1 MLQYVLKR
9 LLMLIPSLWVISLI
23 TFVIIQLPPGDY
35 ASTFAAEMAAEGNP
49 VTAAQMAK
57 IREDL
62 GLDQPVMTRYW
73 KWISNIVLR
82 GDFGYSFTWKMKV
95 TALIGDRLLLTV
107 VMTLSTLIF
116 TYLVAI
122 PIGIYSAT
130 HQYTPVDYTAT
141 FFGFIGL
148 ATPNFLLA
156 LVIMFV
162 AYRWFGLSVGG
173 LFSPEYVSAPLSL
186 AKVWDFLK
194 HLIVPVIVIGSAE
207 VAGLLRVVRGNLLD
221 ELDKQYVV
229 TARSKGVSEQRLL
242 VKYPIRAAMNPVV
255 SSIGYVLPA
264 IFSGSAVTAIVLNL
278 PTVGTL
284 LMGAL
289 LSQDM
294 YLAGSLLL
302 ILACLT
308 IIGTLLSDL
317 ALAWLD
323 PRIRLEG
330 KVTR

>member
-1 MLQYVLKR
+1 
-9 LLMLIPSLWVISLI
+9 
-23 TFVIIQLPPGDY
+23 LPPGDF
-35 ASTFAAEMAAEGNP
+35 ATTFAAEIAAEGSQI
-49 VTAAQMAK
+49 TAAQMAK

-62 GLDQPVMTRYW
+62 GLDQPIATRYW
-73 KWISNIVLR
+73 KWITGIVLR
-82 GDFGYSFTWKMKV
+82 GDFGYSFTWK
-95 TALIGDRLLLTV
+95 ASIRDLIGERLLLTF
-107 VMTLSTLIF
+107 VMTGSTLLF

-130 HQYTPVDYTAT
+130 HQYKPSDYIAS
-141 FFGFIGL
+141 FLGFIGL

-156 LVIMFV
+156 LVIMFS

-173 LFSPEYVSAPLSL
+173 LFSPEYVDAAMSFDKLI
-186 AKVWDFLK
+186 DFLK
-194 HLIVPVIVIGSAE
+194 HLLVPSIVIGTASI
-207 VAGLLRVVRGNLLD
+207 AGLMRVVRANLLD

-229 TARSKGVSEQRLL
+229 TARSKGVDERKLL

-255 SSIGYVLPA
+255 STIGYILPEL
-264 IFSGSAVTAIVLNL
+264 FSGSAVTAIVLNL

-284 LMGAL
+284 LMGSL

-302 ILACLT
+302 ILAFLT
-308 IIGTLLSDL
+308 IIGTLISDIL
-317 ALAWLD
+317 LAWLD

-330 KVTR
+330 KASR

>member
-1 MLQYVLKR
+1 MLQYTIKR
-9 LLMLIPSLWVISLI
+9 LIMLIPSLFVISLV
-23 TFVIIQLPPGDY
+23 TFIIIQLPPGDF
-35 ASTFAAEMAAEGNP
+35 ASTFAADVAEEGNP
-49 VTAAQMAK
+49 ITAAQMAQ

-62 GLDQPVMTRYW
+62 GLDEPVMTRYRL
-73 KWISNIVLR
+73 WITNILLR
-82 GDFGYSFTWKMKV
+82 GDFGYSFTWKMRV
-95 TALIGDRLLLTV
+95 SALIGDRLLLTV
-107 VMTLSTLIF
+107 LMTLATLIF
-116 TYLVAI
+116 TYAVAI

-130 HQYTPVDYTAT
+130 HQYTPLDYSAT
-141 FFGFIGL
+141 FLGFIGL

-156 LVIMFV
+156 LVIMFL

-173 LFSPEYVSAPLSL
+173 LFSPEFVDAPLSL
-186 AKVWDFLK
+186 AKAWDFLK
-194 HLIVPVIVIGSAE
+194 HLVVPVIVIGTAS

-229 TARSKGVSEQRLL
+229 TARSKGVNERKLL
-242 VKYPIRAAMNPVV
+242 YKYPIRAAMNPVV

-284 LMGAL
+284 LVGAL
-289 LSQDM
+289 LAQDM
-294 YLAGSLLL
+294 YLAGSLLF

-308 IIGTLLSDL
+308 VVGTLLSDL
-317 ALAWLD
+317 LLAWLD

-330 KVTR
+330 RVNR

>member
-1 MLQYVLKR
+1 MLQYTLKR
-9 LLMLIPSLWVISLI
+9 LLMLVPSLWVISLV

-49 VTAAQMAK
+49 VTAAQMAQ

-62 GLDQPVMTRYW
+62 GLGQPVMTRYW

-82 GDFGYSFTWKMKV
+82 GDFGYSFTWKLKV
-95 TALIGDRLLLTV
+95 SALIGDRLLLTV
-107 VMTLSTLIF
+107 IMTLATLIF

-130 HQYTPVDYTAT
+130 HQYTTVDYTAT

-156 LVIMFV
+156 LVIMFL

-173 LFSPEYVSAPLSL
+173 LFSPEYVDVPFSL
-186 AKVWDFLK
+186 GKVWDFLK
-194 HLIVPVIVIGSAE
+194 HLVVPIIVIGTGS

-229 TARSKGVSEQRLL
+229 TARSKGVAERKLL
-242 VKYPIRAAMNPVV
+242 YKYPIRAAMNPVV

-264 IFSGSAVTAIVLNL
+264 LFSGSAVTAIVLNL

-294 YLAGSLLL
+294 YLAGSLLF

-308 IIGTLLSDL
+308 VIGTLLSDL

-330 KVTR
+330 KATR

>member
-1 MLQYVLKR
+1 MLQYTLKR
-9 LLMLIPSLWVISLI
+9 LLMLIPSLWLISLI

-35 ASTFAAEMAAEGNP
+35 ASTFAAELAAEGNP
-49 VTAAQMAK
+49 VTAAQMAQ

-73 KWISNIVLR
+73 MWISNIVLR

-95 TALIGDRLLLTV
+95 SALIADRVLLTV
-107 VMTLSTLIF
+107 IMTSATLIF
-116 TYLVAI
+116 TYLIAI
-122 PIGIYSAT
+122 PVGIYSAT
-130 HQYTPVDYTAT
+130 HQYTPGDYTAT

-156 LVIMFV
+156 LVIMFL

-173 LFSPEYVSAPLSL
+173 LFSPEYVDTPLSPG
-186 AKVWDFLK
+186 KVWDFLK
-194 HLIVPVIVIGSAE
+194 HLVVPIIVIGTAE

-221 ELDKQYVV
+221 ELEKQYVV
-229 TARSKGVSEQRLL
+229 TGRSKGVPERKLL
-242 VKYPIRAAMNPVV
+242 YKYPVRAAMNPVI

-264 IFSGSAVTAIVLNL
+264 VFSGSAVTAIVLNL
-278 PTVGTL
+278 PTIGTL

-289 LSQDM
+289 LTQDM
-294 YLAGSLLL
+294 YLAGSLVF

-308 IIGTLLSDL
+308 IIGTLLSDI

>member
-1 MLQYVLKR
+1 MLQYILKR
-9 LLMLIPSLWVISLI
+9 LALLVPSLWVISLI
-23 TFVIIQLPPGDY
+23 TFLIIQLPPGDY

-49 VTAAQMAK
+49 VTAAQMAR

-73 KWISNIVLR
+73 MWISNIVLR

-107 VMTLSTLIF
+107 IMTSATLVF
-116 TYLVAI
+116 TYVVAI

-130 HQYTPVDYTAT
+130 HQYTPVDYSAT

-156 LVIMFV
+156 LVIMFF

-173 LFSPEYVSAPLSL
+173 LFSPEYVDEPLSL
-186 AKVWDFLK
+186 GKAWDFLK
-194 HLIVPVIVIGSAE
+194 HLVVPVIVIGTAE

-229 TARSKGVSEQRLL
+229 TARSKGVAERKLL
-242 VKYPIRAAMNPVV
+242 YKYPIRAAINPVV

-264 IFSGSAVTAIVLNL
+264 VFSGSAVTAIVLNL

-289 LSQDM
+289 LTQDM

-330 KVTR
+330 KATR